1 MISGKVVGPVGGKSC
16 SKRGG
21 PPGVKVELMT
31 ESDEL
36 VASALTSSSGEYSFT
51 NIIPGFSL
59 RALFLQNNVIVPE
72 NFGANT
78 VPVYLYV
85 QFFVRRF

>member
-1 MISGKVVGPVGGKSC
+1 MISVKVVGPVGGKSC

-21 PPGVKVELMT
+21 PSGVKVELLT
-31 ESDEL
+31 DSDEL

-59 RALFLQNNVIVPE
+59 LAV
-72 NFGANT
+72 
-78 VPVYLYV
+78 LY
-85 QFFVRRF
+85 F

>member
-1 MISGKVVGPVGGKSC
+1 MISGKVVGAVGGKSC

-21 PPGVKVELMT
+21 PSGVKVELLT
-31 ESDEL
+31 DSDEL

-59 RALFLQNNVIVPE
+59 LAV
-72 NFGANT
+72 
-78 VPVYLYV
+78 LY
-85 QFFVRRF
+85 FY